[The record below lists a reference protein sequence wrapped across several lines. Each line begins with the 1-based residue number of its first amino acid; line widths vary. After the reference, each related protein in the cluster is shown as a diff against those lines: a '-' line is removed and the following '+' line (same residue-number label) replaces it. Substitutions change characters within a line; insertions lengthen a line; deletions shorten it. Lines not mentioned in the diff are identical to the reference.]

1 MIADVSQACPRLP
14 TVAADTSSLGQAA
27 AACHAT
33 AACPLTAQA
42 PARRFEPGW
51 ARTITGADEGVYGW
65 IALNYMTGHLAPH
78 PLTAPKSTGTA
89 SAGKTA
95 HSSSGMA
102 ATAAIAGTAPLQ
114 AADLGLATVGALDLG
129 GSSLEVTFAL
139 KAGESSQATG
149 GLARMLHSRTMSHT
163 VGVQPS
169 GSAMAASPQMC
180 RQGCCVTTKSQLLGV
195 LGQRACRP
203 WSC

>member
-1 MIADVSQACPRLP
+1 MPVDAGRACPKLHP
-14 TVAADTSSLGQAA
+14 QPPSAWGQAA

-33 AACPLTAQA
+33 PACSRPAQA
-42 PARRFEPGW
+42 PACRFEPGW
-51 ARTITGADEGVYGW
+51 ARTIAGADEGVYGW
-65 IALNYMTGHLAPH
+65 IALNYVTGHLAPH

-102 ATAAIAGTAPLQ
+102 AKAAIAGTAVMQ

-149 GLARMLHSRTMSHT
+149 GLARPLHFTSVSHAMRTLS
-163 VGVQPS
+163 S
-169 GSAMAASPQMC
+169 GSPMAASPQM
-180 RQGCCVTTKSQLLGV
+180 RRRGL
-195 LGQRACRP
+195 
-203 WSC
+203 SCDH

>member
-1 MIADVSQACPRLP
+1 
-14 TVAADTSSLGQAA
+14 
-27 AACHAT
+27 
-33 AACPLTAQA
+33 
-42 PARRFEPGW
+42 
-51 ARTITGADEGVYGW
+51 
-65 IALNYMTGHLAPH
+65 MTGHLAPH

-89 SAGKTA
+89 SASQSA

-102 ATAAIAGTAPLQ
+102 VTAAIAGTAPLQ

-149 GLARMLHSRTMSHT
+149 GLPRTLHLIRISHT
-163 VGVQPS
+163 VRLQPS
-169 GSAMAASPQMC
+169 GSAMAANPQVH
-180 RQGCCVTTKSQLLGV
+180 RQGCRVITKSQLLGS
-195 LGQRACRP
+195 LGLSVTAATPQVGPPECRTRKL